1 MIPVSD
7 AILGMEDLLGRYRQE
22 GQVESTGAFTLDPK
36 KAIEK
41 LASFQLPG
49 PHHWILKV
57 VQTLDRSGATFVD
70 ISAGVRKVTVKSDA
84 VPEGFTSI
92 DDLLGHLL
100 VDANHCDPSLRHL
113 AAGLQGSLQT
123 KPRRIG
129 ISMVC
134 QGERRDYD
142 LAAGG
147 WREKGRESTSKDGS
161 HFELIL
167 QRSVEEG
174 LSSGWFALNTDIF
187 DLFFRRPGSYDR
199 ESLVVHDYCQYAS
212 CEVLLDGKSISD
224 RRFGQARYPGYD
236 ISKDVDPGKRKV
248 SLFTSMFSQEDL
260 IASAAVP
267 KHHLVEHLVPAREGH
282 KGFRL
287 SEENHATVSNRGE
300 LPPGTGLERAY
311 AIRMQFDP
319 TARLYFVEDG
329 VVIDKVDQAL
339 GCPGLVA
346 LIDAREL
353 GKDLSTLKIL
363 TDERFALIVEETR
376 KVGQTLRQ
384 TALEHLERM
393 PAPDFVAARLKSVA
407 TES

>member
-1 MIPVSD
+1 MSD
-7 AILGMEDLLGRYRQE
+7 AILGMEDLLGRYREE

-57 VQTLDRSGATFVD
+57 VQTLDRSGASFVD

-84 VPEGFTSI
+84 VPEGFTGI
-92 DDLLGHLL
+92 DELLGHLL
-100 VDANHCDPSLRHL
+100 VDPHHCDPCLRHL
-113 AAGLQGSLQT
+113 AAGLQGCLQT

-129 ISMVC
+129 ISMIH
-134 QGERRDYD
+134 QGVRRDYE
-142 LAAGG
+142 LASGG
-147 WREKGRESTSKDGS
+147 WREKEQRATSRDGS
-161 HFELIL
+161 HFELVL

-199 ESLVVHDYCQYAS
+199 ESLVVHDYCLYAS

-224 RRFGQARYPGYD
+224 RHFGEARYPGYD
-236 ISKDVDPGKRKV
+236 ISKDRDPGKRKV

-267 KHHLVEHLVPAREGH
+267 KHHLVEHLVPAGQGH

-287 SEENHATVSNRGE
+287 SADNHATVSNRGE
-300 LPPGTGLERAY
+300 LSPGTELERAY

-319 TARLYFVEDG
+319 KARLYFVEDG

-346 LIDAREL
+346 LVDARGL

-363 TDERFALIVEETR
+363 TDERFSLVLEETR
-376 KVGQTLRQ
+376 KAGQMLRQ
-384 TALEHLERM
+384 KALEHLERM
-393 PAPDFVAARLKSVA
+393 PAPDFVAARLKSAA
-407 TES
+407 TEA

>member
-129 ISMVC
+129 ITMVC
-134 QGERRDYD
+134 RGERRDYD

-174 LSSGWFALNTDIF
+174 LSSGWFALKPIF
-187 DLFFRRPGSYDR
+187 STFSSDDRAPTIEKVWWCTTTASTLLARFFWTGNRSAIG
-199 ESLVVHDYCQYAS
+199 
-212 CEVLLDGKSISD
+212 VLG
-224 RRFGQARYPGYD
+224 R
-236 ISKDVDPGKRKV
+236 
-248 SLFTSMFSQEDL
+248 
-260 IASAAVP
+260 
-267 KHHLVEHLVPAREGH
+267 
-282 KGFRL
+282 
-287 SEENHATVSNRGE
+287 HATRVTTSVKTWIRAS
-300 LPPGTGLERAY
+300 ERS
-311 AIRMQFDP
+311 RFSP
-319 TARLYFVEDG
+319 VCSAR
-329 VVIDKVDQAL
+329 K
-339 GCPGLVA
+339 
-346 LIDAREL
+346 
-353 GKDLSTLKIL
+353 T
-363 TDERFALIVEETR
+363 
-376 KVGQTLRQ
+376 
-384 TALEHLERM
+384 
-393 PAPDFVAARLKSVA
+393 
-407 TES
+407 